1 MKQLKV
7 KTIFIL
13 LASLLFLTSL
23 LALSLG
29 ESQVNLLNLLL
40 QADSAQADLVL
51 FKIRLPRIL
60 ASIMGGGSLA
70 LAGLLLQTL
79 TQNPLADSG
88 VLGINAGAG
97 LIIAWLLASGH
108 LEVAISQSLLPLITI
123 LGSYATI
130 LLVYL
135 LSYKP
140 NHSIN
145 PNRLIIAGVGMST
158 MIASLMVTLVSYI
171 DRYKIDYIHNW
182 LSGQITG
189 DNWQSL
195 FICSPLLLLLWTLA
209 YSQHQALNIM
219 NLNEYTA
226 TALGLNLKKQRLLI
240 LFLAT
245 SLAAISVILVGNIT
259 FVGLIAG
266 HSVRQRFG
274 GNHLL
279 TIPASLISGMLILL
293 IADTLGRVLLVGL
306 GIPTGLLV
314 SIIGAPY
321 FLYLM
326 LKMD

>member
-1 MKQLKV
+1 MKTSPNKV
-7 KTIFIL
+7 IIF
-13 LASLLFLTSL
+13 LFFVVLFTSI

-29 ESQVNLLNLLL
+29 ESQLNFT
-40 QADSAQADLVL
+40 QL
-51 FKIRLPRIL
+51 FNQSNQTQSQLILFNIRLPRIL
-60 ASIMGGGSLA
+60 ASLMGGGSLA

-88 VLGINAGAG
+88 ILGINAGAG
-97 LIIAWLLASGH
+97 LVIASLLAFGK
-108 LEVAISQSLLPLITI
+108 LEFAISQSLLPSLTI

-140 NHSIN
+140 NHNIN
-145 PNRLIIAGVGMST
+145 PNRLIIAGVGIST
-158 MIASLMVTLVSYI
+158 MMSSLIVTLVSYV
-171 DRYKIDYIHNW
+171 DRYKIDYINNW

-195 FICSPLLLLLWTLA
+195 LICSFPLVILWGLT
-209 YSQHQALNIM
+209 YSQYQALNIM

-226 TALGLNLKKQRLLI
+226 TALGLNLKKQRLFI

-245 SLAAISVILVGNIT
+245 SLAAISVILVGNIS

-266 HSVRQRFG
+266 HSVKRQLG
-274 GNHLL
+274 NNHLL
-279 TIPASLISGMLILL
+279 TIPTSLMVGMLILL
-293 IADTLGRVLLVGL
+293 IADTLGRIFLVGM

-314 SIIGAPY
+314 AIVGAPY

>member
-1 MKQLKV
+1 MKQV
-7 KTIFIL
+7 QPKTLICLL
-13 LASLLFLTSL
+13 LALLLLTFF

-29 ESQVNLLNLLL
+29 ESQINLINLVL
-40 QADSAQADLVL
+40 QPKQAQADLIL
-51 FKIRLPRIL
+51 FTIRLPRVL
-60 ASIMGGGSLA
+60 ASLMGGGSLA

-88 VLGINAGAG
+88 ILGINAGAG
-97 LIIAWLLASGH
+97 LVIATLLASGY
-108 LEVAISQSLLPLITI
+108 LDLAISQSLLPSLTI
-123 LGSYATI
+123 LASYATI

-145 PNRLIIAGVGMST
+145 PNRLIIAGVGVST
-158 MIASLMVTLVSYI
+158 MLSSLMVTLVSYV
-171 DRYKIDYIHNW
+171 DRYKIDYIHSW

-195 FICSPLLLLLWTLA
+195 LICSPLLLALWALT

-240 LFLAT
+240 LLLAT

-259 FVGLIAG
+259 FIGLIAG
-266 HSVRQRFG
+266 HSVRKQFG
-274 GNHLL
+274 SNHLL
-279 TIPASLISGMLILL
+279 TIPSSIIVGMLILL

-314 SIIGAPY
+314 AMIGAPY

-326 LKMD
+326 LKID